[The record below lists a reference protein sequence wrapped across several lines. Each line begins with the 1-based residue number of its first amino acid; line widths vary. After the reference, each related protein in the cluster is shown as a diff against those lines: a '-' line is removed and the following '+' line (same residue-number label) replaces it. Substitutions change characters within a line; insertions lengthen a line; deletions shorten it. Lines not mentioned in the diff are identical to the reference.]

1 MGETA
6 KVMGMR
12 PNWGEQKEYEIN
24 WRLAAEEH
32 PEVTISY
39 GRQDSIHWFCKDK
52 KFRVLK
58 VDRHEDP
65 DAPLPLFYRRFPDD
79 NPEFGFQVNSGPLRP
94 ECMNH
99 TYKAHFEFED
109 GTKLDPHIRA
119 TP

>member
-1 MGETA
+1 
-6 KVMGMR
+6 
-12 PNWGEQKEYEIN
+12 
-24 WRLAAEEH
+24 
-32 PEVTISY
+32 VTISY